1 MYRRSAAEKPR
12 KDSAGFFDF
21 GREKVSVCE
30 LSDDFGTAC
39 GPFLLV
45 GETVVSRQPQQTAN
59 AVCFCVYA
67 VKSCAQYAVPFTT
80 VQPMPMVVKLL
91 LRMFARWP
99 DELIHDWTTASG
111 VL

>member
-21 GREKVSVCE
+21 GREKVSVWE

-45 GETVVSRQPQQTAN
+45 GETVVSRQPDSGTESCS
-59 AVCFCVYA
+59 VPLYA
-67 VKSCAQYAVPFTT
+67 LYIV
-80 VQPMPMVVKLL
+80 
-91 LRMFARWP
+91 
-99 DELIHDWTTASG
+99 
-111 VL
+111 

>member
-21 GREKVSVCE
+21 GREKVSVWE

-45 GETVVSRQPQQTAN
+45 GETVVSRQPQAGETLVSPA
-59 AVCFCVYA
+59 
-67 VKSCAQYAVPFTT
+67 FTL
-80 VQPMPMVVKLL
+80 QILLNCLVVLHRSDKRRYHLL
-91 LRMFARWP
+91 LPADDAGQDDRMLAAVGLEGRT
-99 DELIHDWTTASG
+99 D
-111 VL
+111 

>member
-21 GREKVSVCE
+21 GRGKVSVWE

-45 GETVVSRQPQQTAN
+45 GETVVSRQ
-59 AVCFCVYA
+59 
-67 VKSCAQYAVPFTT
+67 
-80 VQPMPMVVKLL
+80 L
-91 LRMFARWP
+91 
-99 DELIHDWTTASG
+99 
-111 VL
+111 